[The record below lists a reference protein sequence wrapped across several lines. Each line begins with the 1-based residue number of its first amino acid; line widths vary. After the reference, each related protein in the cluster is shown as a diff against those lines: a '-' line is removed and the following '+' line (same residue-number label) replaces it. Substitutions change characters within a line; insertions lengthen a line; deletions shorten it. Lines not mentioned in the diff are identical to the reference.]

1 LSCDRRFAFV
11 DLETTGGNAATDRIT
26 EIGIVRMADGEV
38 VDEWSSLV
46 NPGIPIPPEIQA
58 LTGITNAM
66 VREAPPFAALV
77 ETVAARLDDWTFV
90 AHSARFDYGFLKSEF
105 RRVGRRFLADVLCTV
120 RLSRRLDP
128 GHARHGLDAVVA
140 RHGLPAI
147 DRHRALGDARLI
159 AQFYALMRRTRPAD
173 ELEGAI
179 THLLRRPALPPHV
192 PEERLLQVPDEPGV
206 YVFRG
211 INGIPIYV
219 GKARNLRERVFAH
232 FYADSRD
239 ANDARLTAE
248 IRDVEV
254 EETAGEFSALVREIE
269 LIRACA
275 PLYNVALRRREGAC
289 FIEVDDVIEAG
300 TGGARGHAE
309 AFGRVSE
316 IDRVG
321 EVGRGSE
328 VGYVGKAIDIDR
340 ANAEDRPVRGDG
352 LRLGWRIR
360 PLVTLD
366 PRHPERLHGP
376 FGSRQGARAALAAL
390 GREHRLC
397 DRALGLW
404 TEDRACFSRQIGR
417 CLGLCCGEE
426 SAADHQRRLRTAL
439 APLAFPRWP
448 FDGRAELIEFDPD
461 RGRRQR
467 LLFDHWCIVDPT
479 TDEAAPFDI
488 EIYKLLR
495 RTLARRP
502 EAFSGRRATAGP
514 GVLAAAAIAGSA
526 GAAPSPAVGAVP
538 SSARSPHDLVGA
550 AVDPLGIGMGS
561 GDR

>member
-1 LSCDRRFAFV
+1 MTSDRRFAFV
-11 DLETTGGNAATDRIT
+11 DLETTGGNTATDRIT
-26 EIGIVRMADGEV
+26 EIGIVRMTDGEV

-46 NPGIPIPPEIQA
+46 NPGVPIPPEIQA

-77 ETVAARLDDWTFV
+77 EAVAARLDGWTFV

-105 RRVGRRFLADVLCTV
+105 RRLGRRFLADVLCTV

-128 GHARHGLDAVVA
+128 GHARHGLDAVMA

-179 THLLRRPALPPHV
+179 AHLLKRPALPPHV

-269 LIRACA
+269 LIRSCA

-289 FIEVDDVIEAG
+289 FIEVDDVIEVPG
-300 TGGARGHAE
+300 
-309 AFGRVSE
+309 
-316 IDRVG
+316 
-321 EVGRGSE
+321 
-328 VGYVGKAIDIDR
+328 
-340 ANAEDRPVRGDG
+340 
-352 LRLGWRIR
+352 GWRIR
-360 PLVTLD
+360 PLANLD
-366 PRHPERLHGP
+366 PRRPERLHGP

-404 TEDRACFSRQIGR
+404 TADRACFSRQIGR

-426 SAADHQRRLRTAL
+426 SAADHQRRLRAAL
-439 APLAFPRWP
+439 APLAFARWP
-448 FDGRAELIEFDPD
+448 FDGRAELIESDPA
-461 RGRRQR
+461 RGRWQR
-467 LLFDHWCIVDPT
+467 LLFDHWCIVDPAT
-479 TDEAAPFDI
+479 GEAGPFDI

-502 EAFSGRRATAGP
+502 DAFSGRRSTAGP
-514 GVLAAAAIAGSA
+514 RSLAAAAAAVSPSA
-526 GAAPSPAVGAVP
+526 PAVP
-538 SSARSPHDLVGA
+538 SIA
-550 AVDPLGIGMGS
+550 
-561 GDR
+561 